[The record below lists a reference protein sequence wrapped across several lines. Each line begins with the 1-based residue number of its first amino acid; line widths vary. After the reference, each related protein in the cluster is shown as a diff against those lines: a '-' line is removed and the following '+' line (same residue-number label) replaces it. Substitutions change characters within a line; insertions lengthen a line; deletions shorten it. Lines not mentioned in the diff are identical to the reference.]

1 MWILVEFQTGD
12 IGCFYQMSSYTFM
25 ICHCILSLLIGT
37 FQEICWWH
45 WLLLLQLQLSF
56 GLKWSVSC
64 LIYFYHCSFL
74 SMQKKKIKTTNL
86 IHARGQWVEWMEAYI
101 AYVPVVG
108 NSRWSFLQIV
118 CFSVCLP
125 MHLTFSMVGPGHTSV
140 WDVWEAVHVDCYQRN
155 RERKWYFLAPDSPNG
170 VFEVCS
176 KQ

>member
-74 SMQKKKIKTTNL
+74 SMQKKKEKNNKSHSCPWSVSRVDGSLHSLCSSCGKFKVIFFANSVFFCLLT
-86 IHARGQWVEWMEAYI
+86 HAPDLLHGRPRAYI
-101 AYVPVVG
+101 CLGCVG
-108 NSRWSFLQIV
+108 GCSCGL
-118 CFSVCLP
+118 LP
-125 MHLTFSMVGPGHTSV
+125 
-140 WDVWEAVHVDCYQRN
+140 E
-155 RERKWYFLAPDSPNG
+155 K
-170 VFEVCS
+170 
-176 KQ
+176 